1 MAGEKRQTAYKIR
14 IGDLLNGNIVF
25 DGERFSSLEVKSK
38 RISRINIVCNVI
50 DKYSNPEKSFNSLTV
65 DDGTGQIRLKAFSD
79 SAVLLE
85 GLDVGD
91 IIRVI
96 GWIRHYN
103 DELYVAPEIAIRVDP
118 KWAYVRKLEL
128 IKEYGEFKEEF
139 DSKFSPSQ
147 QAQVSEA
154 NGEQAHG
161 QFGQQAHGQFGQQA
175 HGQVEAE
182 EIIEKE
188 KVFDSVDS
196 PKAVI
201 MKKIK
206 ENADGTDVEKLI
218 LDLKISVDEINKSIK
233 DLIAEGEIYES
244 RPGFLRSLD

>member
-1 MAGEKRQTAYKIR
+1 MVSEKRQTAYRIR

-25 DGERFSSLEVKSK
+25 DGERFSSLEVKNK
-38 RISRINIVCNVI
+38 RISRINLVCNVV

-65 DDGTGQIRLKAFSD
+65 DDGTGQIRVKAFSD
-79 SAVLLE
+79 SAILLQ
-85 GLDVGD
+85 GLDIGD
-91 IIRVI
+91 IIKVI

-128 IKEYGEFKEEF
+128 VKEYGEFKEEF

-147 QAQVSEA
+147 AEA
-154 NGEQAHG
+154 NGEQA
-161 QFGQQAHGQFGQQA
+161 Q
-175 HGQVEAE
+175 GQVDAE

-188 KVFDSVDS
+188 KVFDSADS
-196 PKAVI
+196 PKAII

-206 ENADGTDVEKLI
+206 ENPDGMDVEKLI

-244 RPGFLRSLD
+244 RPGYLRSLD